1 MFFFRNISVSII
13 NAATTLLFSLS
24 IINWSGS
31 QKGHFA
37 NVEGTAPMLGDTYV
51 SKGTNALQWIIHPE

>member
-1 MFFFRNISVSII
+1 M
-13 NAATTLLFSLS
+13 LLFSLS
-24 IINWSGS
+24 VINWSGS